1 MALMRILLSE
11 GFCEFEVWLCIGWDY
26 KLHPCNL
33 PFGSREARSIL
44 LRAKLAPRC
53 ARDDVEGIATLS
65 SQ

>member
-44 LRAKLAPRC
+44 LRAK
-53 ARDDVEGIATLS
+53 
-65 SQ
+65 